1 MHETMLAQNIAS
13 AIRAEADKQEG
24 KPTSAKI
31 TCGFLSAVN
40 DELLLEAFGYICK
53 GTSLEGMKLYIE
65 HTPMRGVC
73 NRCKKEFNV
82 ELSNPKCVS
91 CGSEDFDLLPEA
103 PVILEEIEFETAK
116 NNENKSR

>member
-24 KPTSAKI
+24 KPVGAKI

-40 DELLLEAFGYICK
+40 DELLSEAFGYICK

-65 HTPMRGVC
+65 HRPMRGVC
-73 NRCKKEFNV
+73 SRCKKEFNV
-82 ELSNPKCVS
+82 ELSNSKCVS
-91 CGSEDFDLLPEA
+91 CGSDDFELLPEA
-103 PVILEEIEFETAK
+103 PVILEEIEFEAAK